1 MTIQTMKSGLAPWS
15 LALLAGTMGFALL
28 ASPGAIAAGAAS
40 VDWSNVPA
48 NNVKL
53 FYPGQSSYE
62 WLRSK
67 DHKRASKKTL
77 QGDSCVSCHEGEEE
91 EIGQLI
97 VSGERLEPHPIA
109 GKQGAIDLAVQAAHD
124 SDNLYLR
131 FQWKDIRR
139 VIKAR
144 AA

>member
-67 DHKRASKKTL
+67 DHKRAS
-77 QGDSCVSCHEGEEE
+77 
-91 EIGQLI
+91 
-97 VSGERLEPHPIA
+97 
-109 GKQGAIDLAVQAAHD
+109 
-124 SDNLYLR
+124 
-131 FQWKDIRR
+131 
-139 VIKAR
+139 
-144 AA
+144 